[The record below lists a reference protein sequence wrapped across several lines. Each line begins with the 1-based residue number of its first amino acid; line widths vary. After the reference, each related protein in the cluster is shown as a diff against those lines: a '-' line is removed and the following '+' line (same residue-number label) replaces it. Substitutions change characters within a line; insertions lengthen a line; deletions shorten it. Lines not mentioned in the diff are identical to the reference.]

1 MVLAMELALKLVVL
15 ALDDLDMEARVII
28 AVLEDTVCGL
38 APGVCVCV
46 DVPDAVD
53 KTIRVVKIT
62 TSESI
67 PEAASSEES
76 LLFTREACNGGFTTA

>member
-46 DVPDAVD
+46 CRRTRCRGQDHTRSQDNYFRIH
-53 KTIRVVKIT
+53 TRGGIIRRVIT
-62 TSESI
+62 FHS
-67 PEAASSEES
+67 
-76 LLFTREACNGGFTTA
+76 